1 MLCQSSNLWHP
12 VLVYDTA
19 GTYLVTLIITDS
31 LGYKY
36 TLKQYIYKP
45 NCEYENTRNS
55 VESNYNNIE
64 DAISLNAQNIDLI
77 IKPNPFNNI
86 IYLMDKSGLS
96 FNYTIN
102 DLQGNLISK
111 LT

>member
-1 MLCQSSNLWHP
+1 MVSVQGFYSLQCKQVVPLAQRECLHP
-12 VLVYDTA
+12 LNNSCILA
-19 GTYLVTLIITDS
+19 LHH
-31 LGYKY
+31 KY
-36 TLKQYIYKP
+36 
-45 NCEYENTRNS
+45 
-55 VESNYNNIE
+55 VEYNNQE
-64 DAISLNAQNIDLI
+64 HIDLI